1 MKAIELRK
9 VKEGQM
15 FTIKGLPEP
24 NQNQVWVRNHY
35 DRGSKTYSAHNYADV
50 NRERFFEPNRIV
62 FTDFIF

>member
-15 FTIKGLPEP
+15 FTIKELHEP
-24 NQNQVWVRNHY
+24 NENQVWIRNHY
-35 DRGSKTYSAHNYADV
+35 DRVSKTYSVSNFADV
-50 NRERFFEPNRIV
+50 NRERFLKPNRIV